1 MADIKKPKDKSKYIE
16 IKGPFHLR
24 SPEAQQRVA
33 QGITELAKKYPDA
46 KFILR
51 EGASK
56 NPRKAN
62 VYTQAFSTLS
72 YLKEGK
78 RIKVVQAQYG
88 RGKGGSEAREAIIK
102 SLEPFETAEF
112 TFGGKR
118 VTEDYDKW
126 RDVDKALSQE
136 KVFDPL
142 RSRKNPKT
150 GERYQVKKYPGKGT
164 HATKKIDAYL
174 DKVSEYGKT
183 RGARPESVDAALE
196 YIQDKADLFY
206 EQQRTGTKRVL
217 SWDRKTGKKVYNTKE
232 PIQMITGDRSRRI
245 AKLQKDYGTPPK
257 LKGNVAVEQAKS
269 TAKHQVP
276 VNITE
281 DPVFDRREKVH
292 TLTHKTVSPGTDIT
306 GLKSKP
312 NVSVTK
318 SLVKTSEIRKI
329 GTQLRLPLPETS
341 SEAPKSKSTY
351 LGLSPHDKLGLSP
364 IPKKQFGITK
374 TQPIEGHKKGEI
386 ITGLREA
393 DVDRSPKGI
402 EIIDDSARNIDELST
417 LEGPPSPSPIEQA
430 TIEKVQAPLS
440 AKHQP
445 MSYSARQGA
454 ALRKEMDWYGEKHG
468 QKKGSI
474 EYAQTPGEPIT
485 QDTAKRKD
493 FIQDF
498 SQREDLKRANID
510 IGTPPLV
517 TGKQGGKRVKVT
529 ETKVQGDKRSL
540 FPTRGPLKTVSGKP
554 ITVKT
559 KDMGNIKIDRT
570 HPSNQLT
577 SSLAPA
583 VSKAQGVEFDADQAA
598 FKKAQVED
606 IKVSDYEGID
616 LGEDRGSGAHY
627 QVDKGDL
634 NLGDDYSYLP
644 DKDKALKKELAGI
657 HPEQW
662 ANEITVSK
670 KDLTVISGG
679 QIGADR
685 IGLEIG
691 KELGFKTGG
700 TAPPAFATDVGFDPS
715 LKDYGV
721 VEVSPR
727 DQSEYA
733 QRTGTRNK
741 YGARTEQ
748 NVLKSDVTFL
758 FTKPE
763 HKDSP
768 GSKLTRKLAIQH
780 GKPLL
785 ENPTAQTVK
794 KLAEGGI
801 KMSTVNIAGNRQFDD
816 RKAISNA
823 LTAFGETVS
832 VEQQRQWV
840 TKSTVGDTKATTK
853 TTGISDVLQGDAID
867 PIADPRHGSTSLIRS
882 STSPHNVREAIP
894 GVYKPDVTKDPY
906 VDRPK
911 KRDYAW
917 QDRQQKLAAKGSTT
931 WYGTDVDTKGNVYE
945 KLVKK
950 YPSDMPIEEQLEKEK
965 VFAKK
970 SGGSPQHQA
979 LMNYNKRRDAEIQK
993 LSDSGELAYVSTRPG
1008 TETKKDIKPK
1018 TIRQQNYDANVEQ
1031 LSLIR
1036 KSQKPGQDVTKQ
1048 VQNLESNIKK
1058 SLRGEKRDTY
1068 IVTDEKGDK
1077 KRITGDISF
1086 TGEGSGP
1093 MITKS
1098 VKAPTTAVK
1107 QSDKARI
1114 ARSIMR
1120 NTPKVVLGPAL
1131 LAVTP
1136 WIASKQ
1142 LKAKGIDKPTTG
1154 QVVQENISVFAG
1166 APRVISGVGEKKGYL
1181 NVLKDYDTTS
1191 MKELGKRR
1199 VPQRHVTGT
1208 VTPFDK
1214 MKKAIS
1220 GAVAA
1225 WANASRLSN
1234 EAMKAHGGWR
1244 FK

>member
-51 EGASK
+51 EGYTK
-56 NPRKAN
+56 NPRRAN
-62 VYTQAFSTLS
+62 VYTQAYKTLG

-78 RIKVVQAQYG
+78 RVRVVQAEYG
-88 RGKGGSEAREAIIK
+88 RGKGGSEARERVIK
-102 SLEPFETAEF
+102 DLEPFKTAEF

-164 HATKKIDAYL
+164 HAIKKIDAYL

-232 PIQMITGDRSRRI
+232 PIHMITGDRSRRI

-257 LKGNVAVEQAKS
+257 LKGNVAVERIKKGSHA
-269 TAKHQVP
+269 QVP
-276 VNITE
+276 VNVTE

-292 TLTHKTVSPGTDIT
+292 TLTHKTVTPGWQPSGKKEVRAWEGKSKLTAPKTDVTDIKA
-306 GLKSKP
+306 GLKIHTAGAEAIGYTPTRELRLNLQEGSKP

-329 GTQLRLPLPETS
+329 ATQLRLPLSETS

-351 LGLSPHDKLGLSP
+351 LGLSPSG
-364 IPKKQFGITK
+364 KKEYGSAK
-374 TQPIEGHKKGEI
+374 IEGHKKGEI

-393 DVDRSPKGI
+393 DIDRSPKGI
-402 EIIDDSARNIDELST
+402 EIINDSARNIDELST

-468 QKKGSI
+468 QKGSI
-474 EYAQTPGEPIT
+474 EFVQTPGEPIT
-485 QDTAKRKD
+485 KDKAKRKD
-493 FIQDF
+493 FIEEHQKKA
-498 SQREDLKRANID
+498 QQLGTQELK
-510 IGTPPLV
+510 
-517 TGKQGGKRVKVT
+517 TGKQGGKDVKVP
-529 ETKVQGDKRSL
+529 ETKVRGEKRSL

-662 ANEITVSK
+662 ANKLELEG
-670 KDLTVISGG
+670 KDLGYV
-679 QIGADR
+679 QKP
-685 IGLEIG
+685 EIG
-691 KELGFKTGG
+691 E
-700 TAPPAFATDVGFDPS
+700 
-715 LKDYGV
+715 
-721 VEVSPR
+721 
-727 DQSEYA
+727 
-733 QRTGTRNK
+733 
-741 YGARTEQ
+741 
-748 NVLKSDVTFL
+748 
-758 FTKPE
+758 
-763 HKDSP
+763 
-768 GSKLTRKLAIQH
+768 
-780 GKPLL
+780 
-785 ENPTAQTVK
+785 
-794 KLAEGGI
+794 
-801 KMSTVNIAGNRQFDD
+801 
-816 RKAISNA
+816 
-823 LTAFGETVS
+823 
-832 VEQQRQWV
+832 
-840 TKSTVGDTKATTK
+840 TKSTTKS
-853 TTGISDVLQGDAID
+853 TGIPDILQGDAID

-894 GVYKPDVTKDPY
+894 GTYKPDVTKDPY

-917 QDRQQKLAAKGSTT
+917 QDRQKKQAAKGTT
-931 WYGTDVDTKGNVYE
+931 TKYATEVDSKGRVYE
-945 KLVKK
+945 KIKTK
-950 YPSDMPIEEQLEKEK
+950 YPSSMPIEEQLAREK
-965 VFAKK
+965 VFANKR
-970 SGGSPQHQA
+970 GGSKQHEA

-993 LSDSGELAYVSTRPG
+993 LSDSGDLAYVSTRPG
-1008 TETKKDIKPK
+1008 TDKTEPVKPK
-1018 TIRQQNYDANVEQ
+1018 TIRQQNYDANVNQ

-1036 KSQKPGQDVTKQ
+1036 KSQKPGQDITKQ
-1048 VQNLESNIKK
+1048 VENLTSNIKT
-1058 SLRGEKRDTY
+1058 SLRGE
-1068 IVTDEKGDK
+1068 VP
-1077 KRITGDISF
+1077 F

-1154 QVVQENISVFAG
+1154 QVIQENLAVFAG
-1166 APRVISGVGEKKGYL
+1166 APRVVSGVGEKKGYL

-1220 GAVAA
+1220 GAVAD

>member
-51 EGASK
+51 EGYTK
-56 NPRKAN
+56 NPRRAN
-62 VYTQAFSTLS
+62 VYTQAYKTLG

-78 RIKVVQAQYG
+78 RVRVVQAEYG
-88 RGKGGSEAREAIIK
+88 RGKGGSEARERVIK
-102 SLEPFETAEF
+102 DLEPFKTAEF

-232 PIQMITGDRSRRI
+232 PIHMITGDRSRRI

-329 GTQLRLPLPETS
+329 GTQLRLPLSETS

-351 LGLSPHDKLGLSP
+351 LGLSPSG
-364 IPKKQFGITK
+364 KKEYGSAK
-374 TQPIEGHKKGEI
+374 IEGHKKGEI

-393 DVDRSPKGI
+393 DINRSPKGI
-402 EIIDDSARNIDELST
+402 EIINDSARNIDELST
-417 LEGPPSPSPIEQA
+417 LEGPPSPSPIERA

-468 QKKGSI
+468 QKGSI

-485 QDTAKRKD
+485 KDKAKRKD
-493 FIQDF
+493 FIEEHQKKA
-498 SQREDLKRANID
+498 QQLGTQELK
-510 IGTPPLV
+510 
-517 TGKQGGKRVKVT
+517 TGKQGGKDVKVP
-529 ETKVQGDKRSL
+529 ETKVRGEKRSL

-644 DKDKALKKELAGI
+644 DKEKALKKELAGI

-662 ANEITVSK
+662 ANKLELEG
-670 KDLTVISGG
+670 KDLGYV
-679 QIGADR
+679 QKP
-685 IGLEIG
+685 EIG
-691 KELGFKTGG
+691 E
-700 TAPPAFATDVGFDPS
+700 
-715 LKDYGV
+715 
-721 VEVSPR
+721 
-727 DQSEYA
+727 
-733 QRTGTRNK
+733 
-741 YGARTEQ
+741 
-748 NVLKSDVTFL
+748 
-758 FTKPE
+758 
-763 HKDSP
+763 
-768 GSKLTRKLAIQH
+768 
-780 GKPLL
+780 
-785 ENPTAQTVK
+785 
-794 KLAEGGI
+794 
-801 KMSTVNIAGNRQFDD
+801 
-816 RKAISNA
+816 
-823 LTAFGETVS
+823 
-832 VEQQRQWV
+832 
-840 TKSTVGDTKATTK
+840 TKSTTKS
-853 TTGISDVLQGDAID
+853 TGIPDILQGDAID

-931 WYGTDVDTKGNVYE
+931 WYGTEVDTKGNVYE

-979 LMNYNKRRDAEIQK
+979 LMNYNKKRDAEIQK

-1077 KRITGDISF
+1077 KRITGDVSF

-1136 WIASKQ
+1136 WVASKQ

-1154 QVVQENISVFAG
+1154 QVVQENISVFTG
-1166 APRVISGVGEKKGYL
+1166 APRVVSGVGEKKGYL

-1208 VTPFDK
+1208 VTPFDN

-1220 GAVAA
+1220 GAVAD